1 MHLWHDCSLRLCH
14 FLVLLSLMSLAVL
27 LDLYLNFTE
36 TSLSVLILMVQ
47 WLTVLFLDPRT
58 GCESTPRTLQFV
70 KHLKHF
76 AKQISLADVK
86 MRS

>member
-1 MHLWHDCSLRLCH
+1 
-14 FLVLLSLMSLAVL
+14 MSLAVL

-47 WLTVLFLDPRT
+47 WLTVLFLLSRT
-58 GCESTPRTLQFV
+58 GCESTPRMPLQFA